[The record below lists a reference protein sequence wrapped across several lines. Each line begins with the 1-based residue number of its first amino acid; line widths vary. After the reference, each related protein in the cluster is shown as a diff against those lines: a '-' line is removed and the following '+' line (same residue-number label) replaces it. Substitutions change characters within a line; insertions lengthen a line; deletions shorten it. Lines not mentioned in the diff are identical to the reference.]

1 MDIKIPMAGSI
12 VKINVK
18 KGDIIHKKDT
28 IMVVESM
35 KLEMPVDSPADGKIT
50 EIVVSEGDFVEE
62 NQVVAK
68 LE

>member
-18 KGDIIHKKDT
+18 KGDIVHKKDT
-28 IMVVESM
+28 IMIVESM
-35 KLEMPVDSPADGKIT
+35 KLEMPVGSPADGKIT